1 MFPKQFRIHA
11 VLILACLFIIIF
23 PMISEKPD
31 AEKTEKAREAAMKF
45 LHQIDNEQF
54 AESWQDAA
62 QLMREKV
69 TQQDWVETLTKSR
82 ALSGA
87 LVERTE
93 ENASYSTSAKDSP
106 EGEYILFTFDSQYE
120 RAKNVTEYLTVMSEG
135 DGWRIAGYF
144 IK

>member
-1 MFPKQFRIHA
+1 
-11 VLILACLFIIIF
+11 
-23 PMISEKPD
+23 MISEKPD

-45 LHQIDNEQF
+45 LDQIDHEQF

-62 QLMREKV
+62 RLMRNKV
-69 TQQDWVETLTKSR
+69 TQQDWVETLNKSR

-106 EGEYILFTFDSQYE
+106 EGEYILFKFDSQYE
-120 RAKNVTEYLTVMSEG
+120 RAKNVTEYLTVMLEG
-135 DGWRIAGYF
+135 DRWRVAGYF

>member
-1 MFPKQFRIHA
+1 LFPKQFRIHA
-11 VLILACLFIIIF
+11 VLIVACLFIIIF

-45 LHQIDNEQF
+45 LHQIDHEQF

-62 QLMREKV
+62 RLMRDKV
-69 TQQDWVETLTKSR
+69 TQQDWVDTLTKSR
-82 ALSGA
+82 ALSGE

-106 EGEYILFTFDSQYE
+106 EGEYIMFKFDSQYE
-120 RAKNVTEYLTVMSEG
+120 RAKNVTEYLTVMLEG
-135 DGWRIAGYF
+135 DRWRVAGYF